1 MTDPLPPIR
10 PEADPIALASAERA
24 RIIRERNRV
33 LALVLV
39 GFVVL
44 FFAITVVKVKF

>member
-1 MTDPLPPIR
+1 MSDPLPPIR
-10 PEADPIALASAERA
+10 PDSDPLAERA
-24 RIIRERNRV
+24 RIIRERNRM

-44 FFAITVVKVKF
+44 FFAITLVKVKF

>member
-1 MTDPLPPIR
+1 MSNMDQNL
-10 PEADPIALASAERA
+10 EQAAERD
-24 RIIRERNRV
+24 RIIRSKNRV

-44 FFAITVVKVKF
+44 FFAISIVKFG

>member
-1 MTDPLPPIR
+1 MTEL
-10 PEADPIALASAERA
+10 EQKAERE
-24 RIIRERNRV
+24 RIIRNKNRV

-44 FFAITVVKVKF
+44 FFAISIAKMS